1 MVIKESSLGASKGW
15 FIIVL
20 VVFLSI
26 TGLDFVVNS
35 VLYSYGLSFSYG
47 WYIPYLVGISVTL
60 LSICV
65 LVVWQ
70 SYEDTRSV
78 DVALKR
84 GLTLF
89 LAYFG
94 GLVDCLYFL
103 VYNGGDVYLGEW
115 TWMWQYWLIG
125 TWNWQL
131 QTIWSFSFLMLIV
144 GMWKVNIMFNFD
156 RILSFLH
163 IGRVRD
169 RENRLM

>member
-1 MVIKESSLGASKGW
+1 MVYSLS
-15 FIIVL
+15 
-20 VVFLSI
+20 
-26 TGLDFVVNS
+26 
-35 VLYSYGLSFSYG
+35 
-47 WYIPYLVGISVTL
+47 VGISVTL

-89 LAYFG
+89 LAYLG
-94 GLVDCLYFL
+94 GLIDCLFFL
-103 VYNGGDVYLGEW
+103 VYNGGSVYLGEW

-125 TWNWQL
+125 TWNWKL
-131 QTIWSFSFLMLIV
+131 QAIWSFSFLMLIV
-144 GMWKVNIMFNFD
+144 GMWKVNILFNFD

-163 IGRVRD
+163 IERGRD
-169 RENRLM
+169 RESGLL